1 MIHIISLVSS
11 SVQRIPVTFLSI
23 LRWYNNPTTPNNT
36 QLAYHSLPTTHVE
49 LAMYIKLIPALK
61 DNYMYLLVDDET
73 KEAAIVDPV
82 EPQKVRL
89 SLTKSIKV

>member
-1 MIHIISLVSS
+1 MTPSYTSFLLLGRLILSA
-11 SVQRIPVTFLSI
+11 TFS
-23 LRWYNNPTTPNNT
+23 TTPPLSLCSLT
-36 QLAYHSLPTTHVE
+36 YHSRPSTHIQ

-82 EPQKVRL
+82 EPK
-89 SLTKSIKV
+89 KI